1 MREKQPMTVEHLSKL
16 PSVPNDPRV
25 AAVLDK
31 MAATG
36 ISLQEYCKGQ
46 IYSGITTGLNVA
58 FVLDQ
63 RTRDLLV
70 AQDPHSAEILKP
82 FVQAR
87 DIKPWRVEW
96 RGLWLIYA
104 YRGIDM
110 GRYPAVLDY
119 LRTFKSRLERRR
131 RRFAWCELTRPRE
144 NVRAAMEGSKLI
156 YPGIANAPKF
166 ALDDRGRYYV
176 GHTAYFALG
185 SDRYLQGVLE
195 SRALWFYL
203 TNVATTRR
211 QGYYRLYTRDMG
223 SLPVPIAAEAERAAI
238 ASLAERLAEEHCPDR
253 LTLEAEL
260 NERVA
265 FIYGLTAQEELHIVE
280 GLPMS
285 PLTAES
291 EDVS

>member
-1 MREKQPMTVEHLSKL
+1 VALLS
-16 PSVPNDPRV
+16 
-25 AAVLDK
+25 K

-36 ISLQEYCKGQ
+36 VSLQEYCKGH
-46 IYSGITTGLNVA
+46 IYSGITTGLNAA

-131 RRFAWCELTRPRE
+131 RRFAWYELSRPRE
-144 NVRAAMEGSKLI
+144 NVRAVMEGPKLI
-156 YPGIANAPKF
+156 YPGVANAPKF

-185 SDRYLQGVLE
+185 ADRYLQGVLG
-195 SRALWFYL
+195 SRVLWFYL
-203 TNVATTRR
+203 TNVASTPR
-211 QGYYRLYTRDMG
+211 QGYYRSSTRGMG
-223 SLPVPIAAEAERAAI
+223 SLPIPIPAEAERVVI
-238 ASLAERLAEEHCPDR
+238 ASLAERLSEEHCPDR
-253 LTLEAEL
+253 LTLETEL
-260 NERVA
+260 NDRVA
-265 FIYGLTAQEELHIVE
+265 FIYGLTAEELRIVE
-280 GLPMS
+280 GLPMF